1 MLDGGRS
8 VVDDNSTS
16 LAVEL
21 EEALSCALV
30 GVEGADSEELD
41 GEDLS
46 SFDLDGH
53 LLIDLGLAEEV
64 ASGEDREVAVALDK
78 VLVLVE
84 DLIM

>member
-1 MLDGGRS
+1 
-8 VVDDNSTS
+8 
-16 LAVEL
+16 
-21 EEALSCALV
+21 
-30 GVEGADSEELD
+30 
-41 GEDLS
+41 
-46 SFDLDGH
+46 LDGH